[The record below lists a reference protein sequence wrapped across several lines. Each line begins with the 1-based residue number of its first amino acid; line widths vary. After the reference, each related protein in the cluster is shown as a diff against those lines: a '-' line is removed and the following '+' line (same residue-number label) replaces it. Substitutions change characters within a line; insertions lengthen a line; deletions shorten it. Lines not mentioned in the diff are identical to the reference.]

1 MEKSLKRKKNKTIEV
16 ELRGLLTKTQ
26 YNSLIQR
33 LKKER
38 VKFEKDDKDTYFFN
52 VPDGVFKLCDEKAKS
67 RGKISLKIGKEETGA
82 LEEMEIIIKRDQIKP
97 FFNIFA
103 ALGYIDFHHVPQK
116 RKNYFLN
123 GAELALKFTPDF
135 QYHFELEGEL
145 LNNVKQINKER
156 EKLLDICHHYKIVPL
171 EPAEI
176 ASRIKEIRQ
185 RIGFEK
191 YLQS

>member
-16 ELRGLLTKTQ
+16 ELRGLLTKAQ
-26 YNSLIQR
+26 YDSLVQR
-33 LKKER
+33 FKKEK
-38 VKFEKDDKDTYFFN
+38 VKFEEDDKDTYFFN
-52 VPDGVFKLCDEKAKS
+52 VPDGVFKLCDEKSKN

-82 LEEMEIIIKRDQIKP
+82 LEEIEIIIKRDQIKP
-97 FFNIFA
+97 FFNFFA
-103 ALGYIDFHHVPQK
+103 ALGYMDFHHVPQK
-116 RKNYFLN
+116 RKNYFLD

-145 LNNVKQINKER
+145 LSSAKQINKEKK
-156 EKLLDICHHYKIVPL
+156 KLLDICRHYKIVPL

-176 ASRIKEIRQ
+176 ASRIKEIRK

-191 YLQS
+191 